1 MADTKR
7 TVCVI
12 GATGGIGAACVRAFG
27 RAGDTLVGMDL
38 PGPGLEAF
46 AQETGVAYEIDLAD
60 PDSVARA
67 FAAARDSHPVLDVL
81 VITSGIVENKTAAE
95 TSLELWDRIQA
106 VNLRGT
112 FLCIQAALPWVR
124 DGGRIVTLGSQAG
137 RSGGGVTGPSYSASK
152 AGIEGLTRAIAK
164 ELSPRRITVNCVT
177 PGPVDT
183 PMLDAHPKN
192 RIAELVA
199 LTPLGRLTR
208 PDEVAAAV
216 MFLASE
222 AAAQMTGIVL
232 PINGGLR
239 MD

>member
-67 FAAARDSHPVLDVL
+67 F
-81 VITSGIVENKTAAE
+81 AAE